1 MKTVV
6 IRTIQL
12 LALLMA
18 LALPA
23 LAEESKRG
31 FYEGDLAGGGKI
43 VFFVQGNHAVSAY
56 FFDVNGK
63 QSGFAGGG
71 AGNDG
76 TFTLHTNNQQT
87 ITGTIGT
94 NSITA
99 TFLNQNITANIVPA
113 FGPTES
119 IAGRYSAPAQ
129 SSAGNIETKI
139 LIDSQGNIFLTGKH
153 GTNTIGGFGT
163 ITITSNASPTP
174 TATPT
179 ATASPT
185 ATPSA
190 TATATATTT
199 PTATPTGTPT
209 ATPGEDEDDNQDGNE
224 DANHQ
229 SIDATFTIT
238 LVSGETITGNL
249 TFSHGVIF
257 GSFTW
262 NGTVYTF
269 RGAQESSFNHLA
281 NIATRAFV
289 NTGQGQLI
297 GGFIITGGP
306 KMVLIRAL
314 GPSLTALGVSPVLAD
329 PKLQLFQQD
338 HTLLREND
346 NWQSAPNAS
355 DIVATTIP
363 PTNPQESAI
372 LIRLEPGTYT
382 TVVTGADGG
391 TGIALVEVYE
401 MDRD

>member
-43 VFFVQGNHAVSAY
+43 VFFVQGNHAISAY
-56 FFDVNGK
+56 FFDVNGQ

-71 AGNDG
+71 AGNNG

-99 TFLNQNITANIVPA
+99 TFLNQNITANMVPA

-190 TATATATTT
+190 TATATATAT

-209 ATPGEDEDDNQDGNE
+209 ATPGEDEDDDQDGNE
-224 DANHQ
+224 DANHPG
-229 SIDATFTIT
+229 IDATFTVT
-238 LVSGETITGNL
+238 LVTGETITGNL

-281 NIATRAFV
+281 NISTRAFV